1 MGLEKRI
8 VAMFMMSSTSC
19 EGVVSVCQSLPDR
32 AEGVDRSA
40 GLQRMEVLRP
50 TGGHSPLPGYAVG
63 RKSRIL
69 RPWRVNRAR
78 SCRDAV
84 R

>member
-19 EGVVSVCQSLPDR
+19 EGVVSVCQSLPNR
-32 AEGVDRSA
+32 TEGVDRSA
-40 GLQRMEVLRP
+40 GLQRMEALRP
-50 TGGHSPLPGYAVG
+50 TGGDSPLPSYAVG
-63 RKSRIL
+63 RKIRTV
-69 RPWRVNRAR
+69 RPWRVDRAR